1 MPQCGRATAVGVLWE
16 WLGVLTRAYCYG
28 SSRNLACNHASLAR
42 LSVFDYARLGDEI
55 SLHVKIATQGG
66 GCLERKNKDT

>member
-1 MPQCGRATAVGVLWE
+1 MAQAGIWRVIMRVL
-16 WLGVLTRAYCYG
+16 RG
-28 SSRNLACNHASLAR
+28 SV
-42 LSVFDYARLGDEI
+42 SVDYARLGDEI